1 MHLKHREYSSYSVIA
16 LSCLFSINLMVQIKP
31 VLPPAWFSLGIE
43 FSPDEH
49 LRRIPPL
56 PYHTPLIFT
65 PATLAI
71 LDLWTIYFPQ
81 NNEALLD

>member
-1 MHLKHREYSSYSVIA
+1 
-16 LSCLFSINLMVQIKP
+16 MVQIKP
-31 VLPPAWFSLGIE
+31 VLRPAWFSFGVE
-43 FSPDEH
+43 FSPEEH

-65 PATLAI
+65 PAMLAT

-81 NNEALLD
+81 SNEALLY

>member
-1 MHLKHREYSSYSVIA
+1 MIC
-16 LSCLFSINLMVQIKP
+16 LSGFELYPRWVPL
-31 VLPPAWFSLGIE
+31 
-43 FSPDEH
+43 EH

>member
-1 MHLKHREYSSYSVIA
+1 
-16 LSCLFSINLMVQIKP
+16 MVQISLCFAQLGFLWEMNL
-31 VLPPAWFSLGIE
+31 VLTSMSVAF
-43 FSPDEH
+43 
-49 LRRIPPL
+49 L
-56 PYHTPLIFT
+56 PYHTLLVFT